1 MKCQAGSRHKTPGSL
16 LMQWSGR
23 LLVRRSDLKA
33 TPTKSAGNS
42 SQIGQ
47 PLVGLVAIC
56 KPLHTTPV
64 REIHMD
70 GNMFIGRI
78 FNSRWK
84 RDVPTQ
90 KRSWWALS
98 YDWQMIIRGGGGKNA
113 AHLCGPSPLSPT
125 DILSIL
131 VFYEKKNTILCKRG
145 GIRFE
150 SKAHIKLRKSS
161 QSVGKKRQRK
171 KQNKTTIPRGI

>member
-1 MKCQAGSRHKTPGSL
+1 
-16 LMQWSGR
+16 MQWSGR

-70 GNMFIGRI
+70 GNMFIGR
-78 FNSRWK
+78 K
-84 RDVPTQ
+84 
-90 KRSWWALS
+90 
-98 YDWQMIIRGGGGKNA
+98 
-113 AHLCGPSPLSPT
+113 
-125 DILSIL
+125 L
-131 VFYEKKNTILCKRG
+131 VGERRVCPHKRG
-145 GIRFE
+145 ACGLDPMT
-150 SKAHIKLRKSS
+150 A
-161 QSVGKKRQRK
+161 
-171 KQNKTTIPRGI
+171 